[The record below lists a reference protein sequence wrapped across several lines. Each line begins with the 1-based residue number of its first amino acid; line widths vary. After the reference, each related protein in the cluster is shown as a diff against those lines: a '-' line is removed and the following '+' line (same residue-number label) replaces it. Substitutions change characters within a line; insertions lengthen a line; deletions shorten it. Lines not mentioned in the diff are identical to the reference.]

1 MIIIEKAAS
10 GSDNI
15 ALIVALIAL
24 VGVLANSIIGYIN
37 TNKSIKA
44 DVVSKAR
51 IGWIEKERAFL
62 SEYISLSSNMYSYYS
77 IWVRDGGEEE
87 KFLNYCKE
95 PVRFQNL
102 KNLLL
107 ISLGPDDGKDDYN
120 NEDFIKIIEELY
132 DITRK
137 NMVSNQRLD
146 GLSKQQSMEKEL
158 TEFARNYFK
167 NEWKKAKEGK

>member
-51 IGWIEKERAFL
+51 IDWIEKERTFL
-62 SEYISLSSNMYSYYS
+62 SEYISLSSNMHSYYS
-77 IWVRDGGEEE
+77 LWIAE
-87 KFLNYCKE
+87 KKDADKFFKYCE
-95 PVRFQNL
+95 HPVRFQNL

-107 ISLGPDDGKDDYN
+107 MSLGPDGGKDDYN
-120 NEDFIKIIEELY
+120 NEDFIKLIEELY
-132 DITRK
+132 DITQK
-137 NMVSNQRLD
+137 NMVSYQRLD
-146 GLSKQQSMEKEL
+146 GLSKQQLKEKEL
-158 TEFARNYFK
+158 TGFARNYFK
-167 NEWKKAKEGK
+167 NEWNKAKNGK